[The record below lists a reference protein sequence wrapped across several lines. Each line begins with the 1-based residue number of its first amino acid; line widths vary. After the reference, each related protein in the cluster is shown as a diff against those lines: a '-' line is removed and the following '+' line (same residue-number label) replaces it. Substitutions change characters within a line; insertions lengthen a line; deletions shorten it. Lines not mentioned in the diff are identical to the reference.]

1 MDRVDYC
8 LCLYVD
14 IGVKLTYGL
23 GLGLGLERQNMAMRY
38 PKGGRGRSWTIREL
52 LAIPADWKGDT
63 VSDGGGLSGKVRVS
77 SEGKVSIRFE
87 YAFKWEGK
95 VAWFQCGTWPLVD
108 LAQIRAN
115 RDEAKENRKSGLN
128 PITAKTAAKIE
139 AAAEQEALVA
149 AQQAE
154 AVERKTV
161 KQLFDAW
168 IADGV
173 ARADGNAELIRRFS
187 RDVLPDVGQI
197 ELRRLTEHHIRD
209 IVRKKIADD
218 GSGARMA
225 DSLYDDI
232 VQMLAWGEKRQ
243 PWRGLLIDGN
253 PADLVD
259 MDKILPLDYEE
270 ERDRFLSKDEV
281 RELFAALTR
290 LRRDYANAPA
300 GKKYSTVR
308 PLKRESELA
317 LYICLGTLC
326 RIGEL
331 LMAEWRHV
339 DLQAGIWFIPK
350 PNVKGRRQKKQDH
363 YVFLSAFVSRAFKEL
378 HTLTGSS
385 RWLFPASRQQQGADS
400 HVCVKTVTRQVGD
413 RQVQFKDRS
422 KPLSHRLHNN
432 TLVLAGGENGD
443 WTPHDL
449 RRTGA
454 TLMQELELSQDII
467 DLCQNHKIK
476 KRVRRVYQ
484 KYDYKAQKTEA
495 WRLLGELLESLFAES
510 TAVETV

>member
-1 MDRVDYC
+1 
-8 LCLYVD
+8 
-14 IGVKLTYGL
+14 
-23 GLGLGLERQNMAMRY
+23 MAMRY
-38 PKGGRGRSWTIREL
+38 PKGGRGRPWTIREL

-63 VSDGGGLSGKVRVS
+63 ISDGGGLSGKVRVS
-77 SEGKVSIRFE
+77 SDGKVSIRFE

-95 VAWFQCGTWPLVD
+95 VTWFQCGTWPSVD

-115 RDEAKENRKSGLN
+115 RDEAKENRKAGLN
-128 PITAKTAAKIE
+128 PITAKAAAQIE
-139 AAAEQEALVA
+139 AATEREAIVA

-154 AVERKTV
+154 AAERKTV
-161 KQLFDAW
+161 KDLFDAW

-173 ARADGNAELIRRFS
+173 ARADGNAELKRRFN

-209 IVRKKIADD
+209 IIQKKIADD

-232 VQMLAWGEKRQ
+232 VQMLAWGEKRK

-270 ERDRFLSKDEV
+270 ERDRVLSQNEV
-281 RELFAALTR
+281 RELFAILAS
-290 LRRDYANAPA
+290 LRRDYANVPA
-300 GKKYSTVR
+300 GKKYSAVR
-308 PLKRESELA
+308 PLKRESELV
-317 LYICLGTLC
+317 LHICLSTLC

-331 LMAEWRHV
+331 LKAEWQHV
-339 DLQAGIWFIPK
+339 DLEAGEWFIPK
-350 PNVKGRRQKKQDH
+350 VNVKGRRQKKQDH
-363 YVFLSAFVSRAFKEL
+363 YVFLSEFAIRAFKEL

-385 RWLFPASRQQQGADS
+385 RWLFPASRQKKGEGT

-422 KPLSHRLHNN
+422 KPLSRRRHDNA
-432 TLVLAGGENGD
+432 LVLDEGKNGD

-449 RRTGA
+449 RRTGS
-454 TLMQELELSQDII
+454 TLMQKLELSPDII

-476 KRVRRVYQ
+476 DHVRRVYQ
-484 KYDYKAQKTEA
+484 KYDYKKQKTEA
-495 WRLLGELLESLFAES
+495 WRRLGEHLESLFSEGTMAEI
-510 TAVETV
+510 A

>member
-1 MDRVDYC
+1 
-8 LCLYVD
+8 
-14 IGVKLTYGL
+14 
-23 GLGLGLERQNMAMRY
+23 MATKY
-38 PKGGRGRSWTIREL
+38 PKCGRGRPWTIREL
-52 LAIPADWKGDT
+52 LAIPVAWKGDKL
-63 VSDGGGLSGKVRVS
+63 SDGGGLRGNIRVS
-77 SEGKVSIRFE
+77 SEGKVSIKFE
-87 YAFKWEGK
+87 YIFKWEGK
-95 VAWFQCGTWPLVD
+95 VAWFQCGTWPTVD
-108 LAQIRAN
+108 LAQIRTN
-115 RDEAKENRKSGLN
+115 RDEAKSNLKAGLN
-128 PITAKTAAKIE
+128 PITAKAAAQIE
-139 AAAEQEALVA
+139 AAAEREAIVV

-154 AVERKTV
+154 TAEKKTV
-161 KQLFDAW
+161 KELFDTWLA
-168 IADGV
+168 AGV
-173 ARADGNAELIRRFS
+173 ARADGNAELIRRFN
-187 RDVLPDVGQI
+187 RDVLPYVGQI

-209 IVRKKIADD
+209 IIQKKIADD

-225 DSLYDDI
+225 DSLYADI

-270 ERDRFLSKDEV
+270 ERDRVLSQDEL
-281 RELFAALTR
+281 RELFAILTCMR
-290 LRRDYANAPA
+290 NDYANTPA
-300 GKKYSTVR
+300 GQKYNAVR

-331 LMAEWRHV
+331 LKAEWQHV
-339 DLQAGIWFIPK
+339 DLEAGEWFIPK
-350 PNVKGRRQKKQDH
+350 VNVKGRRQKKQDH
-363 YVFLSAFVSRAFKEL
+363 YVFLSEFVIRAFKEL

-385 RWLFPASRQQQGADS
+385 RWLFPASRQKKGEGT

-422 KPLSHRLHNN
+422 KSLAHRRHDNA
-432 TLVLAGGENGD
+432 LVLDEGKNGD

-484 KYDYKAQKTEA
+484 KYDYKKQKTEA
-495 WRLLGELLESLFAES
+495 WRLLGECLESLFAEG
-510 TAVETV
+510 TAAEIA